1 MLEILT
7 LKQTLTYATKYRLVC
22 NILKQ
27 QIKMFNL

>member
-7 LKQTLTYATKYRLVC
+7 LKQTLTYRLVC

-27 QIKMFNL
+27 QIKMFDL